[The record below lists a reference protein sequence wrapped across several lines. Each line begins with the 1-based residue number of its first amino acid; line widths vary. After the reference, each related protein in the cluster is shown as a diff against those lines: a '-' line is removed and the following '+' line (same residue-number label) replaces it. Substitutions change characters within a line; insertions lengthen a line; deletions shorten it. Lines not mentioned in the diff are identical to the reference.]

1 MRFLLKMNKFVD
13 YNNFVDSPQLR
24 DFSITPTVW
33 NHRSVAI
40 LDYTNDVE
48 SKSNISIPEKGTK
61 ETHAGEK
68 THTSVRTLEKG
79 TKENSRR
86 GKKKHT
92 TN

>member
-24 DFSITPTVW
+24 DFWITPTVW

-48 SKSNISIPEKGTK
+48 SKVTSQYPKKGPKKLTQGK
-61 ETHAGEK
+61 K
-68 THTSVRTLEKG
+68 TH
-79 TKENSRR
+79 
-86 GKKKHT
+86 
-92 TN
+92 

>member
-48 SKSNISIPEKGTK
+48 SKVTSQYPKKGPKKLTQGKKNTLASGHSKKGPKKLTK
-61 ETHAGEK
+61 GKK
-68 THTSVRTLEKG
+68 TH
-79 TKENSRR
+79 
-86 GKKKHT
+86 
-92 TN
+92 